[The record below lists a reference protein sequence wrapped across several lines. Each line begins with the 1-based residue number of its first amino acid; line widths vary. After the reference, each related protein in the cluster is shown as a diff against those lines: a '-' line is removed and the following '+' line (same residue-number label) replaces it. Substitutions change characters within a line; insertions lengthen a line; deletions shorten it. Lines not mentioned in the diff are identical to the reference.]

1 MMKPRSRQALQSD
14 AEAPATVVKKIENTE
29 KTISELRSVKK
40 LTKPS
45 FKMSGCNPPFCAAAS
60 VTGSFWMGSS
70 MVNA

>member
-1 MMKPRSRQALQSD
+1 M
-14 AEAPATVVKKIENTE
+14 VKKIENTE